1 MRICVYCS
9 SSTTIDGSYLEI
21 AEALGT
27 ALAKRGHT
35 LVSGGG
41 SVGSM
46 GVVARAV
53 RAAGGHTTGVIPQ
66 VLLGLEVGD
75 QDAHELVVTTDMR
88 ERKGLMDARADAFI
102 ALAGG
107 LGTLE
112 ELLEIWVGRI
122 LGVHAKPV
130 VVLDPHGLF
139 ALLRAQVDEL
149 VAQRFVR
156 PDARDAIAW
165 ADSVEDALDL
175 LEAGAAGAGLGAG
188 DAEAAEVPEVAE
200 VGAPAPAD
208 IPPVDE
214 PAEGE

>member
-9 SSTTIDGSYLEI
+9 SSTTIDGSYFEV

-27 ALAKRGHT
+27 ALAQRGHT

-41 SVGSM
+41 AVGSM

-53 RAAGGHTTGVIPQ
+53 RAAGGYTTGVIPQ

-75 QDAHELVVTTDMR
+75 QDAHELVVTSDMR
-88 ERKGLMDARADAFI
+88 ERKGLMDARADAFL

-112 ELLEIWVGRI
+112 ELLEMWVGRI
-122 LGVHAKPV
+122 LGIHSKPV

-156 PDARDAIAW
+156 PEARDAVAW
-165 ADSVEDALDL
+165 TDSVEDALDL
-175 LEAGAAGAGLGAG
+175 LEAGYAAGRRAPGA
-188 DAEAAEVPEVAE
+188 DEVAE
-200 VGAPAPAD
+200 
-208 IPPVDE
+208 
-214 PAEGE
+214 GE